1 MCISLNRHHLCWN
14 IKSTSWSS
22 WRFKNFSLV
31 YKLGSSLYVL
41 TGLQRNTLLCHSKPN
56 QPVTPFLQQLV
67 TPMNMT
73 TMTPK
78 SIHCCVSHTI
88 STAWSIFLQQRCW
101 CPRKDGQVRVHDRGG
116 NGGTCWIMLVAF
128 TKTLVIIFNAYAGLA
143 WPGEQSKSSRYWTI
157 PHALHFSSRFCFRDR
172 VSLEVFQGKVAF
184 SEPSL
189 RALQD
194 WLNSQLTKFLSKILR
209 VGSNGVILR
218 KTVDQHR

>member
-1 MCISLNRHHLCWN
+1 MY
-14 IKSTSWSS
+14 
-22 WRFKNFSLV
+22 SLV
-31 YKLGSSLYVL
+31 CKGILFSVIPSQTNLRLRFYNNLLPQFFIWTWRQWLPSPSIVVYLILFPLLG
-41 TGLQRNTLLCHSKPN
+41 Q
-56 QPVTPFLQQLV
+56 F
-67 TPMNMT
+67 
-73 TMTPK
+73 
-78 SIHCCVSHTI
+78 
-88 STAWSIFLQQRCW
+88 FLQQRCW
-101 CPRKDGQVRVHDRGG
+101 CPRKDGQVRVHDREG
-116 NGGTCWIMLVAF
+116 NGGTCWIRLVAF

-184 SEPSL
+184 SGPSL